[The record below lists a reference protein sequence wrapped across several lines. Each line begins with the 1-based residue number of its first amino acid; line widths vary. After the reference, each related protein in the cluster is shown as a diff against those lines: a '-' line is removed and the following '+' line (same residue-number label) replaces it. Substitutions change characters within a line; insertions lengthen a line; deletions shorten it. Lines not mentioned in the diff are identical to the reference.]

1 MEKDHCMICKVETA
15 YDKNTHIDMRMG
27 YIEGFGQL
35 CPNCYDKGSVHKSI
49 LVPEYIINGTPNNN
63 ELGAKV
69 RQLYWD
75 VKSL

>member
-1 MEKDHCMICKVETA
+1 MAKDHCMICKVETA
-15 YDKNTHIDMRMG
+15 YDENTHIDMRIG

-35 CPNCYDKGSVHKSI
+35 CPNCYHRGSNHNCL
-49 LVPEYIINGTPNNN
+49 LVPEYIINSTPNNN

-75 VKSL
+75 SKTL

>member
-1 MEKDHCMICKVETA
+1 MTKDYCVLCKVETA
-15 YDKNTHIDMRMG
+15 YDKDTHIDMRIG

-35 CPNCYDKGSVHKSI
+35 CASCYHKGNNHNCI
-49 LVPEYIINGTPNNN
+49 LIPEHIINNTPNNN

-75 VKSL
+75 SKTL